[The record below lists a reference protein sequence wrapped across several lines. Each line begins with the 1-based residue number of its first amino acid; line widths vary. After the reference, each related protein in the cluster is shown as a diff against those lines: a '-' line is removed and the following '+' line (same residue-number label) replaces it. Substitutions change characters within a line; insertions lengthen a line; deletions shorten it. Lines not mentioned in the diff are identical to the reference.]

1 MPKSGNL
8 GKTGEAA
15 AVKYLENLGY
25 TILEKNWRFKKLEV
39 DIIARMGNIMAFA
52 EVKTRSTD
60 AFGEPEVFVTK
71 QKQRFLIQ
79 AANEYI
85 RLTDFNGDARF
96 DILAVLQDK
105 QNLVVKHIP
114 NAFYPSII

>member
-1 MPKSGNL
+1 MPETNNL
-8 GKTGEAA
+8 GSAGEAA

-25 TILEKNWRFKKLEV
+25 AILERNWRFKKLEV
-39 DIIARMGNIMAFA
+39 DIIARFNEEMVFA

-60 AFGEPEVFVTK
+60 VFGDPEIFVTK
-71 QKQRFLIQ
+71 KKQRFLIQ
-79 AANEYI
+79 AANAYI
-85 RLTDFNGDARF
+85 GQTDFNGDARF
-96 DILAVLQDK
+96 DILAILQDK